1 MSNKFYNYSGAF
13 LPGILARAE
22 AESAEFNAVQAGF
35 AVLDI
40 QGVDSG
46 VVNAYVITTTSGSP
60 SGAYAD
66 GQIIEFKPLIANS
79 GPCTVN
85 INTIGVSSL
94 VDSNG
99 AALVGGAL
107 GLGWTRIMYNS
118 GFGAWE
124 LVAPTTSTVFTG
136 TISASPPTHKV
147 GLTAAG
153 GSSTAAAPIDVTFA
167 IDQAIAPTW
176 TAKHIFS
183 AEVDLNGP
191 VIVGAAGSLTLLN
204 GATMLVSSSP
214 GFTSAQIIGA
224 NTQWA
229 LLVTNPGGT
238 SKGILVEAGTG
249 STDYSQLWQNSGGA
263 TLMSLYGDG
272 GLTLGAPTGGD
283 KGAGTINVAGNLYI
297 NGVAVPTSTSF
308 ANPTASIGL
317 SAVNGVLSTVMR
329 SDAAPA
335 LSQAIA
341 PTWTGL
347 HTFSATAGTMTINA
361 PTTGVYGLLIS
372 NQAASSSSFGL
383 QIKAGT
389 NTSDFCFRLMNKG
402 ATQDYL
408 SCYGNGEVY
417 MYEPQASTGLS
428 GTHQVGYMEV
438 PLVAI
443 NTVNSQTHRGKMVQA
458 SGNVTVSAN
467 SSVPFPVGT
476 MILIWNNTA
485 SSITITVTTDTLTW
499 LPANTPGVR
508 TLAARSI
515 ATIYKSAATVWQIW
529 GFGLT

>member
-1 MSNKFYNYSGAF
+1 MANRFYNYSSAF

-22 AESAEFNAVQAGF
+22 AESDEFQAVQAGF
-35 AVLDI
+35 AALDI

-46 VVNAYVITTTSGSP
+46 VVNAYVVTTTSGSP

-66 GQIIEFKPLIANS
+66 GQIVEFKPTHANS
-79 GPCTVN
+79 SACTINVN
-85 INTIGVSSL
+85 SIGVSSIY
-94 VDSNG
+94 DSNG
-99 AALVGGAL
+99 SNLVAGAL
-107 GLGWTRIMYNS
+107 GLGWTRLMYNA
-118 GFGAWE
+118 GFGGWE

-136 TISASPPTHKV
+136 VISGSAPTHKV

-176 TAKHIFS
+176 TGKHIFG
-183 AEVDLNGP
+183 AEVDFSGP
-191 VIVGAAGSLTLLN
+191 VIFNAAASLSLLA
-204 GATMLVSSSP
+204 GATLSVAAAP
-214 GFTSAQIIGA
+214 GATSAQVIGA

-229 LLVTNPGGT
+229 LLVTNPFAT

-249 STDYSQLWQNSGGA
+249 ATDYSQLWQNSSGV

-283 KGAGTINVAGNLYI
+283 KGAGSINVAGNLYI
-297 NGVAVPTSTSF
+297 NGVAVSTNSS
-308 ANPTASIGL
+308 ANPTASVGL
-317 SAVNGVLSTVMR
+317 SAVNGAASTFMR

-335 LSQAIA
+335 LDQSIV

-347 HTFSATAGTMTINA
+347 HTFSPASGTMTINA

-408 SCYGNGEVY
+408 SCLGNGEVY
-417 MYEPQASTGLS
+417 VYEPQASTGLS
-428 GTHQVGYMEV
+428 GAHQVGYCET
-438 PLVAI
+438 PLSAT
-443 NTVNSQTHRGKMVQA
+443 NAPAMTDRGKFVDA
-458 SGNVTVSAN
+458 TGNVTVPAN
-467 SSVPFPVGT
+467 SSVPFPIGT
-476 MILIWNNTA
+476 SLLIYNTT
-485 SSITITVTTDTLTW
+485 SSAITITVTTDTLTW
-499 LPANTPGVR
+499 LPSNVAGVR
-508 TLAARSI
+508 TLAAHSV
-515 ATIYKSAATVWQIW
+515 ATLYKRTATTWLTW
-529 GFGLT
+529 GFGIT

>member
-1 MSNKFYNYSGAF
+1 MANKFYNYSGAF

-22 AESAEFNAVQAGF
+22 AESDEFNAIQVGF
-35 AVLDI
+35 SELDI

-46 VVNAYVITTTSGSP
+46 VVNAYVITTTSGQP

-66 GQIIEFKPLIANS
+66 GQIIEFKPLVANS

-85 INTIGVSSL
+85 INSIGVSSL
-94 VDSNG
+94 TDSNG

-107 GLGWTRIMYNS
+107 GLGWTRIMYNA

-153 GSSTAAAPIDVTFA
+153 GSSTAAAPIDAIFA

-191 VIVGAAGSLTLLN
+191 VVVGSAGSVQLLAGATLLVN
-204 GATMLVSSSP
+204 AAP
-214 GFTSAQIIGA
+214 GLSSAQIIGA

-229 LLVTNPGGT
+229 LVVTNPFST
-238 SKGILVEAGTG
+238 SKGILIEAGTG
-249 STDYSQLWQNSGGA
+249 SSDFTQLWQNSSGT

-272 GLTLGAPTGGD
+272 GLTLGSPTGGD
-283 KGAGTINVAGNLYI
+283 KGAGTINVSGNLYI
-297 NGVAVPTSTSF
+297 NGVAVPTSVSF
-308 ANPTASIGL
+308 ANPTASVGL

-335 LSQAIA
+335 LSQSIA

-347 HTFSATAGTMTINA
+347 HTFSATSGTMTINA

-383 QIKAGT
+383 QLKAGT
-389 NTSDFCFRLMNKG
+389 NTSDFCFRFLNKG

-408 SCYGNGEVY
+408 SGYGNGEVY
-417 MYEPQASTGLS
+417 IDEPAAATGLS
-428 GTHQVGYMEV
+428 GCHQVGYLEV
-438 PLVAI
+438 PPVATASI
-443 NTVNSQTHRGKMVQA
+443 NSQTHRGKKVN
-458 SGNVTVSAN
+458 SSTNVTVSAN

-476 MILIWNNTA
+476 MILVENTGS

-499 LPANTPGVR
+499 LPNNTTGVR
-508 TLAARSI
+508 TLAAHSI
-515 ATIYKSAATVWQIW
+515 ATLYKETSTTWKIW

>member
-1 MSNKFYNYSGAF
+1 MSNRFYNYSGAF

-22 AESAEFNAVQAGF
+22 AEQDEFNAIQLGF
-35 AVLDI
+35 SELDI

-46 VVNAYVITTTSGSP
+46 VVNAYVITTGSGQP
-60 SGAYAD
+60 TGAYTD
-66 GQIIEFKPLIANS
+66 GMIIEFKPLIANS

-85 INTIGVSSL
+85 INSIGVSSL
-94 VDSNG
+94 SDSNG

-107 GLGWTRIMYNS
+107 GLGWTRIMYNA
-118 GFGAWE
+118 GFGSWE

-136 TISASPPTHKV
+136 TISAAPPAHKV

-176 TAKHIFS
+176 SGKHIFN

-191 VIVGAAGSLTLLN
+191 VVLTNAALVSTGSTFSFGAAAGS
-204 GATMLVSSSP
+204 ATMQV
-214 GFTSAQIIGA
+214 IGA

-229 LLVTNPGGT
+229 LIVTNPFAT
-238 SKGILVEAGTG
+238 SKGVLIEAGTG
-249 STDYSQLWQNSGGA
+249 SSDFCQLWQNSGGT
-263 TLMSLYGDG
+263 TLMSLFGDG
-272 GLTLGAPTGGD
+272 GLVMSSATGGD
-283 KGAGTINVAGNLYI
+283 KGVGSINATALYI
-297 NGVAVPTSTSF
+297 NGVSVTPNTG
-308 ANPTASIGL
+308 ANPTGTIGL
-317 SAVNGVLSTVMR
+317 AAVNGVLTTFMR
-329 SDAAPA
+329 SDGAPA

-347 HTFSATAGTMTINA
+347 HTFSAAAGTTTINA

-389 NTSDFCFRLMNKG
+389 NTSDFCFRMMNKS
-402 ATQDYL
+402 ATQDIL
-408 SCYGNGEVY
+408 SGYGNGEVY
-417 MYEPQASTGLS
+417 VVEPAASTGLS

-438 PLVAI
+438 PPVATASI
-443 NTVNSQTHRGKMVQA
+443 NSQTHRGKKIN
-458 SGNVTVSAN
+458 SSTNVTISAN
-467 SSVPFPVGT
+467 SSVPFPIGT
-476 MILIWNNTA
+476 MMLVENTGS
-485 SSITITVTTDTLTW
+485 SSITIAVTTDTLTW
-499 LPANTPGVR
+499 LPNNTNGTR
-508 TLAARSI
+508 TLAAHSI
-515 ATIYKSAATVWQIW
+515 ATLYKESATVWKIW